1 MTVRGGQL
9 GVTMRTMTLRPVA
22 EGHEAAGRRARPAQ
36 RDPAAAPAPAPSS
49 VSVDAPAAAPPSTL
63 SAAA

>member
-49 VSVDAPAAAPPSTL
+49 VSVEARAAVPPSTL